1 MWDPGHKLIEIHIFC
16 SDNIL
21 HEETTYVE
29 QQRKTTD
36 MRRLQSQEANQTTNI
51 RDYVDNA
58 PKENPKGSSSESDR
72 AFLFKERQ
80 DHDIEMDSL
89 DEDIN
94 DEEERKHDKRRTH
107 RKPSEQWYLM

>member
-1 MWDPGHKLIEIHIFC
+1 
-16 SDNIL
+16 
-21 HEETTYVE
+21 
-29 QQRKTTD
+29 

-58 PKENPKGSSSESDR
+58 PKENLKGSSSESDR
-72 AFLFKERQ
+72 GFLFKERQ
-80 DHDIEMDSL
+80 DYDIEMDSL

-107 RKPSEQWYLM
+107 RKPSEQ

>member
-1 MWDPGHKLIEIHIFC
+1 
-16 SDNIL
+16 
-21 HEETTYVE
+21 
-29 QQRKTTD
+29 

-58 PKENPKGSSSESDR
+58 PKGNPKGSSSESDR
-72 AFLFKERQ
+72 RLLFKERQ

-94 DEEERKHDKRRTH
+94 DEEERKYSKRRKH
-107 RKPSEQWYLM
+107 RKPSEQ